1 MGKIKTKV
9 LGIKRLGWKR
19 VAKNV
24 CRFGW
29 HLSDAEEETITE
41 TETEY
46 EGTITDDKIYI
57 KPHTKTT
64 TKTTVWLT
72 FWRDSREFSNLA
84 AIFPIEFIYNIIFL
98 ARRIVGFA
106 LPLYLGFCIICTAFG
121 FGSDI
126 EPLLSAGGFILAGWL
141 ALVALEN
148 IFAIIAKLILKRK

>member
-46 EGTITDDKIYI
+46 VGTITDDKIYI
-57 KPHTKTT
+57 KPHTKTN

-84 AIFPIEFIYNIIFL
+84 AIMPLEMIYNIAFL
-98 ARRIVGFA
+98 LRRIVGFI
-106 LPLYLGFCIICTAFG
+106 LPLYFAICVIGSAIGFSEELKQLYA
-121 FGSDI
+121 
-126 EPLLSAGGFILAGWL
+126 AGGFVLAAWL
-141 ALVALEN
+141 GLIALEN
-148 IFAIIAKLILKRK
+148 ILAIISKLILKRK